1 MKSIKSIAKKI
12 GRLKPV
18 PQVSHKI
25 LEIVED
31 PESSMSDLS
40 DVITYDAAVTA
51 NLLKV
56 SNSAYFGLPGKFE
69 SAHQAIVYLGM
80 DQVVD
85 LVLLGSTGDNLKN
98 AHEGYDL
105 GEGELWKHSVSCA
118 ILAKELAEKKQ
129 APKKHLI
136 FTAALLKDI
145 GKVVLSQHVA
155 ESYQKINTL
164 VTEKGY
170 SFREAEKKIIG
181 VDHAELG
188 GIIAETWKFS
198 SRLVEIIRHHHS
210 PQKAKNC
217 EFETSIVYLAD
228 TLCMMMGIGVGADGL
243 AYRFHK
249 DVLENLKVSEKDI
262 QEVIADFGEIQH
274 KVDALLGIN

>member
-25 LEIVED
+25 LEIIED

-85 LVLLGSTGDNLKN
+85 LVLLGSSSDNLKK
-98 AHEGYDL
+98 AQEGYDL

-118 ILAKELAEKKQ
+118 ILAGELAEKKQ
-129 APKKHLI
+129 APQKHLI

-181 VDHAELG
+181 IDHAELG

-198 SRLVEIIRHHHS
+198 SRLVEIIRYHHS
-210 PQKAKNC
+210 PQKAENC

-249 DVLENLKVSEKDI
+249 DVLENLKISEKDI